1 MNSNNQDLDK
11 SDMRGIIVNFPNQF
25 KFGIE
30 AARAIKLKA
39 RPNDRT
45 IRSGGRAGFEKIFV
59 CGMGGSALAG
69 LLAGTWL
76 RLEKKHCP
84 IHVLRQYDLPKIR
97 GKKPLI
103 VCVSYSGNTEETISN
118 YRRALKN
125 KYQTISLSVGGRLKS
140 LCEKNKT
147 PFVAMPSD
155 DIPPRLAVGYMFG
168 ALAAILEKS
177 GFAENLSQKILA
189 GAKKIRPIESEKYGR
204 ALAEKI
210 GGKIPIIYAS
220 SDYGSLAYNWKIQ
233 LNESAKTPAFCNFFP
248 ELNHNEMLG
257 FNFKEYADKFHILI
271 LKSDKEHPR
280 IAKRVNLT
288 AELLRKKG
296 ILLDIVSLTGKS
308 NFEKIFNALIL
319 GHWTSYYAALQKGID
334 PTPIEMIEEF
344 KKKMA

>member
-1 MNSNNQDLDK
+1 MRLDNTKLDRSN
-11 SDMRGIIVNFPNQF
+11 MRGMIINFPSQF
-25 KFGIE
+25 KLGIE
-30 AARAIKLKA
+30 AARAIKLKT
-39 RPNDRT
+39 R
-45 IRSGGRAGFEKIFV
+45 FEKIFV

-84 IHVLRQYDLPKIR
+84 IHVLRQYDLPKIS

-118 YRRALKN
+118 YKQALKN
-125 KYQTISLSVGGRLKS
+125 KYQTVSVSVGGKLKS

-147 PFVAMPSD
+147 PFIALPSD

-168 ALAAILEKS
+168 ALALILEKS

-189 GAKKIRPIESEKYGR
+189 GAEKIRPIESEKYGR
-204 ALAEKI
+204 ALAGKI

-220 SDYGSLAYNWKIQ
+220 SDSVSLAYNWKIQ
-233 LNESAKTPAFCNFFP
+233 FNENAKIPAFYNFFP

-257 FNFKEYADKFHILI
+257 FNFKEYADKFHVLV

-280 IAKRVNLT
+280 NAKRVNLT
-288 AELLRKKG
+288 AELLKKNG
-296 ILLDIVSLTGKS
+296 AALDVVALEGKS

-319 GHWTSYYAALQKGID
+319 GHWTSYYLALQKGID
-334 PTPIEMIEEF
+334 PAPVEMIEEF
-344 KKKMA
+344 KGLLQKSKP

>member
-1 MNSNNQDLDK
+1 MRLDTTKLDK
-11 SDMRGIIVNFPNQF
+11 SNMRGVIVNFPSQF

-30 AARAIKLKA
+30 AAGTIKLK
-39 RPNDRT
+39 T
-45 IRSGGRAGFEKIFV
+45 GFEKIFV

-84 IHVLRQYDLPKIR
+84 IHVLRQYDLPKIG

-118 YRRALKN
+118 YKQALKN
-125 KYQTISLSVGGRLKS
+125 KYQTVSVSVGGKLKA

-147 PFVAMPSD
+147 PFIALPSD
-155 DIPPRLAVGYMFG
+155 DIPPRLAVGYIFG

-177 GFAENLSQKILA
+177 GFAENLSKKILT
-189 GAKKIRPIESEKYGR
+189 GAEKIRPIESEKYGR
-204 ALAEKI
+204 TLAEKI
-210 GGKIPIIYAS
+210 NKKIPIIYSS
-220 SDYGSLAYNWKIQ
+220 SDYHSLAYNWKIQ
-233 LNESAKTPAFCNFFP
+233 FNENAKIPAFCNFFP

-257 FNFKEYADKFHILI
+257 FNFKEYAEKFHVLI

-288 AELLRKKG
+288 AELLKKNG
-296 ILLDIVSLTGKS
+296 AALDVVALKGKS

-319 GHWTSYYAALQKGID
+319 GHWTSYYLALQKGFD
-334 PTPIEMIEEF
+334 PAPVEMIEEF